1 MNILR
6 GWIKQKRSTGIAAVS
21 IMLALALVASA
32 CAPVAAAPAE
42 KERVVKMGLAAGF
55 LGPIATVGA
64 PWSQGVIDY
73 ARYVNEQGG
82 IDGIRVEVPWYEAR
96 SMVPDTILAHRR
108 LVGQGAVIIHNVM
121 STPCEAE
128 LPLAQRDEIPLTSV
142 TALTE
147 MLVTKPQWAVVSLT
161 DWPSAFMMSVR
172 WIKENLWTEARPM
185 RVGTIFYD
193 VSSGWST
200 IDCVKYFEKIGVEFV
215 GYEVIPYIG
224 CIDTSTELLR
234 LASKKPDWI
243 YLTSYGAPTVTVVK
257 DIKRLGLQEAGIKF
271 LASPN
276 TIDECTLNIVKRD
289 ADGWHSAKLT
299 PSYYETDKFPELKTL
314 LEAMKRYR
322 GWPAEELRGF
332 YVAGWAHSAVG
343 VEAIR
348 LAIEKVGY
356 ENLTGR
362 AVRDALMSIKDFE
375 LGFLYPV
382 TTSDKEP
389 FIVRSTGIYPIRE
402 GTFQVPIDWVWILP
416 SLYMSPQEFERALE
430 K

>member
-1 MNILR
+1 MNIPR
-6 GWIKQKRSTGIAAVS
+6 RWIEQTKGIGMTAVS

-42 KERVVKMGLAAGF
+42 KERMVKMGLHACF
-55 LGPIATVGA
+55 TGPLATVGA
-64 PWSQGVIDY
+64 PYSYGVIDY

-82 IDGIRVEVPWYEAR
+82 IDGVKVEVPWYEAR

-108 LVGQGAVIIHNVM
+108 FVDLGVVIEHIVM
-121 STPCEAE
+121 STPTEAV
-128 LPLAQRDEIPLTSV
+128 LPSLQRDGIPATDLSAITP
-142 TALTE
+142 AQI
-147 MLVTKPQWAVVSLT
+147 TKPQWVVVTGS
-161 DWPSAFMMSVR
+161 DWATIFMTMAK
-172 WIKENLWTEARPM
+172 WIKENLWAEERPM
-185 RVGTIFYD
+185 RVGTVFYD

-356 ENLTGR
+356 ENLTG
-362 AVRDALMSIKDFE
+362 A
-375 LGFLYPV
+375 P
-382 TTSDKEP
+382 
-389 FIVRSTGIYPIRE
+389 
-402 GTFQVPIDWVWILP
+402 
-416 SLYMSPQEFERALE
+416 LE
-430 K
+430 ML